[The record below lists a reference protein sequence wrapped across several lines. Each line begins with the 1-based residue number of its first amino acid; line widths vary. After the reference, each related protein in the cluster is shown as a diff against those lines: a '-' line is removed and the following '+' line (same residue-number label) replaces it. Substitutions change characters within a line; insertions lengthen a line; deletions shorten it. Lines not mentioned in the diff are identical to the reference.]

1 MAYLIHVYFHFIFSQ
16 EQSTSVILNMSQNKK
31 SHYHLTS
38 KSILNFIFDIFLTI
52 HHLAYDSTSQEKAKR
67 KSIKNILNTLRQL
80 ELTSSSHEITE
91 SIRSI
96 ITKIHRKLFEMDFG
110 DTTTCEG
117 DLFEISRTSKNVTK
131 ISIYSQ
137 ETFL

>member
-1 MAYLIHVYFHFIFSQ
+1 
-16 EQSTSVILNMSQNKK
+16 MSHNRK

-38 KSILNFIFDIFLTI
+38 KNILNFIFDIFLTI
-52 HHLAYDSTSQEKAKR
+52 HQLEYDSHSQSKAKR
-67 KSIKNILNTLRQL
+67 KSTKNILNCLKNL

-110 DTTTCEG
+110 EATAES
-117 DLFEISRTSKNVTK
+117 FNISRNSKNVTQ

>member
-1 MAYLIHVYFHFIFSQ
+1 
-16 EQSTSVILNMSQNKK
+16 MSSKTRK

-38 KSILNFIFDIFLTI
+38 KNILNFIFDIFQTI
-52 HHLAYDSTSQEKAKR
+52 HHLDEFTSPQTKAKR
-67 KSIKNILNTLRQL
+67 KSTKNILNCLKNL

-91 SIRSI
+91 SIRLI

-110 DTTTCEG
+110 CGNGSDETTTAES
-117 DLFEISRTSKNVTK
+117 FNISRNSKNVTK

>member
-1 MAYLIHVYFHFIFSQ
+1 M
-16 EQSTSVILNMSQNKK
+16 E
-31 SHYHLTS
+31 
-38 KSILNFIFDIFLTI
+38 
-52 HHLAYDSTSQEKAKR
+52 YDSRSQLKAKR
-67 KSIKNILNTLRQL
+67 KSTKNILNCLKNL

-110 DTTTCEG
+110 EATTTAES
-117 DLFEISRTSKNVTK
+117 FNISRNSKNVTQ

>member
-1 MAYLIHVYFHFIFSQ
+1 
-16 EQSTSVILNMSQNKK
+16 MSHNRK

-38 KSILNFIFDIFLTI
+38 KHILNFIFDIFLTI
-52 HHLAYDSTSQEKAKR
+52 HHLEYDSHSQTKAKR
-67 KSIKNILNTLRQL
+67 KSTKNILNCLKNL

-110 DTTTCEG
+110 EATTAES
-117 DLFEISRTSKNVTK
+117 FNISRNSKNVTK